1 MKKFVIIDLFCGAG
15 GTSFGFTSA
24 TLNGEQIAEVIAC
37 VNHDPV
43 AIKSHL
49 ANFPSCVHYVEDVR
63 TLDVSKLPKK
73 EPGDGSIWILW
84 ASLEC
89 THFSNAKTGSRDADS
104 RTLAHALY
112 PYIHHI
118 NPDLIKIENVREFMS
133 WGPLTAKVIK
143 RRADIGDHCPIT
155 YDKTTGTFGP
165 HFVPESRTKGRDYL
179 KWRQT
184 IESFGYRYK
193 SKLLNSADFGAYQAR
208 LRYFGVFAKPELPIT
223 FPTQTHDKHGRNG
236 LPRWRAVRDV
246 LELHEVGQS
255 IFTRKK
261 PLSPKTLERVL
272 AGLLKFVKPEIE
284 KQTGINASYIVSNY
298 TGKPESRALSIDA
311 PCPTLTTVPH
321 ESIVHVEHGTR
332 PGFLIQYNGTP
343 DGSVTGMNDPARTL
357 TTKDRFQLVSFID
370 NQFGNGKPTSADE
383 PCRTL
388 TTNPKQNLVTAA
400 TFPFV
405 FNPQFNSPGGS
416 IDNPCFTLIAKMDK
430 RPPQLVTAISTSD
443 TDATGVPPEFYN
455 DVTVDPMTRIIVFMR
470 EHGLTDVF
478 MRMLKIGELKRIQG
492 FPTDYILHGPQD
504 AQKKFIGNA
513 VVPQVVCAWAIAYFE
528 AINGIE
534 PDGSAAI
541 EAPTRNFNGQLNL
554 F

>member
-24 TLNGEQIAEVIAC
+24 MLNGEQIADVIAC

-49 ANFPSCVHYVEDVR
+49 ANFPGCVHFTEDVR
-63 TLDVSKLPKK
+63 TLDVSKLPRKQ
-73 EPGDGSIWILW
+73 PDDDSIWILW

-155 YDKTTGTFGP
+155 YDKMTGKIAA

-179 KWRQT
+179 KWRQM

-208 LRYFGVFAKPELPIT
+208 LRYFGVFAKPGLPIT
-223 FPTQTHDKHGRNG
+223 FPTPTHDKHGRNG

-272 AGLLKFVKPEIE
+272 AGLLKFVKPEID
-284 KQTGINASYIVSNY
+284 KNGIEASYLVSNY

-370 NQFGNGKPTSADE
+370 NQFGTGRPSPIDE
-383 PCRTL
+383 PCHSL
-388 TTNPKQNLVTAA
+388 TTVPKQKIVTAA

-405 FNPQFNSPGGS
+405 LNPQFNSPGGS

-430 RPPQLVTAISTSD
+430 RPPSLVTAIATSD
-443 TDATGVPPEFYN
+443 TDATGVPSEYYT
-455 DVTVDPMTRIIVFMR
+455 DATVDPMTRIIVFMR
-470 EHGLTDVF
+470 EHGLNDVF

-513 VVPQVVCAWAIAYFE
+513 VVPQVVCAWAIAYFK
-528 AINGIE
+528 AINGVTA
-534 PDGSAAI
+534 DGSRAI
-541 EAPTRNFNGQLNL
+541 EAPTQNFGQLTL

>member
-24 TLNGEQIAEVIAC
+24 MLNGEQIADVVAC
-37 VNHDPV
+37 VNHDPI

-49 ANFPSCVHYVEDVR
+49 ANFPDCVHFTEDVR
-63 TLDVSKLPKK
+63 TLDVSKLPRKQ
-73 EPGDGSIWILW
+73 PDDDSIWILW

-143 RRADIGDHCPIT
+143 RRADVGDHCPIT
-155 YDKTTGTFGP
+155 YDKTTGQITA

-208 LRYFGVFAKPELPIT
+208 LRYFGVFAKPGLPIT
-223 FPTQTHDKHGRNG
+223 FPTPTHDKHGRHG

-261 PLSPKTLERVL
+261 PLSSKTLERVL
-272 AGLLKFVKPEIE
+272 AGLLKFVKPEID
-284 KQTGINASYIVSNY
+284 KNGIQASYIVSNY
-298 TGKPESRALSIDA
+298 TGKPKSRALSIDA

-370 NQFGNGKPTSADE
+370 NQFGTGRPSPIDE
-383 PCRTL
+383 PCHSL
-388 TTNPKQNLVTAA
+388 TTVPKQKIVTAA

-405 FNPQFNSPGGS
+405 LNPQFNSPGGS

-430 RPPQLVTAISTSD
+430 RPPSLVTAISTSD
-443 TDATGVPPEFYN
+443 TDATGVSSEFYA
-455 DVTVDPMTRIIVFMR
+455 DATVDPMTRIIVFMR

-513 VVPQVVCAWAIAYFE
+513 VVPQVVCAWAIAYFH

-534 PDGSAAI
+534 ADASRAI
-541 EAPTRNFNGQLNL
+541 EAPTQNFTGQLSL